1 MEQAKAETRE
11 ARQWMAGGWFS
22 DEALTPLAELNAQCL
37 DLSAEL
43 ALAGEGS
50 PVQQALGRR
59 IAALSP
65 QARAG
70 LAAAPYLLADA
81 GFDDPMRWQC
91 LSRWRIEDL
100 PRESGSGPFSAPR
113 ATPFVRNV
121 FVYGWHLARAH
132 RQLARVVLGMT
143 PACARAI
150 AELGLSDLE
159 WACAHRPGWI
169 SLRWENRP
177 QLWTSLLQAAHAGD
191 RAALHRA
198 SLRGIQLLGAVALER
213 RGR

>member
-1 MEQAKAETRE
+1 MQAAGES
-11 ARQWMAGGWFS
+11 RQWMAGEWLS
-22 DEALTPLAELNAQCL
+22 EEALAPLAELNAQCL
-37 DLSAEL
+37 DLVVGMAREGNCSAL
-43 ALAGEGS
+43 LYN
-50 PVQQALGRR
+50 LGRR
-59 IAALSP
+59 IESLSP
-65 QARAG
+65 EGRAG
-70 LAAAPYLLADA
+70 LAASPWLLADA
-81 GFDDPMRWQC
+81 GFDNPQRWQR
-91 LSRWRIEDL
+91 LARWRIEDL
-100 PRESGSGPFSAPR
+100 PPETQGSALGASSPG
-113 ATPFVRNV
+113 FVRGV
-121 FVYGWHLARAH
+121 LVYGWHLARAH